1 MEATVEEVEATRG
14 VMKATVEEVEATG
27 GVMKATVDEVE
38 ATGGVLELIHN
49 LPNKFETFPINSILK
64 INSIIYINS
73 NNFNK
78 KYQTNYI
85 STLNYSNINSNNIK

>member
-1 MEATVEEVEATRG
+1 MN
-14 VMKATVEEVEATG
+14 KL
-27 GVMKATVDEVE
+27 KFKSNQI
-38 ATGGVLELIHN
+38 LKLNNNIYLPYLIHN
-49 LPNKFETFPINSILK
+49 LPKKFETFPINSIIK

-78 KYQTNYI
+78 KYISNYI